1 MVRSTSLNVYRDE
14 VEPTLS
20 ARQEAVLSAFSRRE
34 NFTNLEL
41 ARFLEWEI
49 NTVTPRVKELRD
61 KGILEEHCKRTCRI
75 SGRTASCWQIKLEGQ
90 MKLV

>member
-1 MVRSTSLNVYRDE
+1 VIRSTSLKVYREE

-20 ARQEAVLSAFSRRE
+20 ARQEAVLSAFRRRE
-34 NFTNLEL
+34 RLTNLEL

-61 KGILEEHCKRTCRI
+61 KGILEEHCKRTCNI
-75 SGRTASCWQIKLEGQ
+75 SGRTAICWQIKIIGQ
-90 MKLV
+90 LTL